1 MEANVNEPDR
11 AAARAQRVA
20 SPGAGAAVRRILRK
34 LLLSEYFVLYLS
46 IIYFL
51 VLWPFIPRI
60 ASPQNLGNIFSNMWP
75 LLAVAIGQTFVLI
88 VAGIDLSQPSIM
100 ALASVVGAS
109 VMTTQLDPVL
119 FEKSPLW
126 GVVFTEAGGL
136 LAGSFVAVPVAIF
149 AMLLVGVLIGWFNGT
164 AVARLK
170 MPPFMVTLVGMM
182 FFSAFAIYLVKS
194 ENIIHLPESYVL
206 LGQGQISFIPYSF
219 FIVGALAIAAQWLL
233 SRTVLGRWFYAVG
246 TNMRTATVSGVPV
259 VRVIVIAYILSGV
272 FATIG
277 SVFYSARLAAGRPTL
292 GATLLLDVVGATVIG
307 GTSLFGGKGKIMWTV
322 FGVLFFV
329 LLDNSLNLLNLSY
342 FWVQIVKGSVIL
354 LAAALDVARTRL
366 LARGQAVKG
375 GSDVSA
381 QNEVMQRER

>member
-1 MEANVNEPDR
+1 MEAETNAPATVVKPVSQ
-11 AAARAQRVA
+11 AATESELRQWL
-20 SPGAGAAVRRILRK
+20 RR

-46 IIYFL
+46 IFYFL
-51 VLWPFIPRI
+51 LLLPFVPRI
-60 ASPQNLGNIFSNMWP
+60 ASPQNLANIFSNMWP
-75 LLAVAIGQTFVLI
+75 LLAVAIGQTI
-88 VAGIDLSQPSIM
+88 VMIVGGIDLSQTSIM
-100 ALASVVGAS
+100 ALASVVGAAL
-109 VMTTQLDPVL
+109 MTSMVDPVL
-119 FEKSPLW
+119 FTKSPLW
-126 GVVFTEAGGL
+126 GSVLSEQGGP
-136 LAGSFVAVPVAIF
+136 LAGSPFAVLAAVVV
-149 AMLLVGVLIGWFNGT
+149 MLSVGALIGWFNGL

-194 ENIIHLPESYVL
+194 ENIIHLPDGYL
-206 LGQGQISFIPYSF
+206 AIGQAQVSIFPYSF
-219 FIVGALAIAAQWLL
+219 FIVGALAIGAGMLL
-233 SRTVLGRWFYAVG
+233 NRTVLGRWFYATG
-246 TNMRTATVSGVPV
+246 TNQRAAMVAGVPV

-272 FATIG
+272 SAAIG

-342 FWVQIVKGSVIL
+342 FWVQIVKGSVII

-366 LARGQAVKG
+366 LARK
-375 GSDVSA
+375 
-381 QNEVMQRER
+381 

>member
-1 MEANVNEPDR
+1 MIITYFTGGQEMMEAKVKDPKR
-11 AAARAQRVA
+11 AATRAQSA
-20 SPGAGAAVRRILRK
+20 EATGAWVKARSILRK
-34 LLLSEYFVLYLS
+34 LLLSQYFVLYLS
-46 IIYFL
+46 IVYFL

-88 VAGIDLSQPSIM
+88 VAGIDLSQSSII
-100 ALASVVGAS
+100 ALVSVIGAAI
-109 VMTTQLDPVL
+109 MTTQLDPVL

-126 GVVFTEAGGL
+126 GIVFTEAGGP
-136 LAGSFVAVPVAIF
+136 LAGSFLAVPVAIF
-149 AMLLVGVLIGWFNGT
+149 AMLLIGALIGWFNGT

-182 FFSAFAIYLVKS
+182 FFSALAIYLVKS
-194 ENIIHLPESYVL
+194 ENIIHLPDSYLL

-246 TNMRTATVSGVPV
+246 TNMRTAAVSGVPV
-259 VRVIVIAYILSGV
+259 ARVIIIAYMLSGI
-272 FATIG
+272 FAAVG

-292 GATLLLDVVGATVIG
+292 GASLLLDVVGATVIG
-307 GTSLFGGKGKIMWTV
+307 GTSLFGGKGKILWTV

-354 LAAALDVARTRL
+354 LAAGLDVARTRL
-366 LARGQAVKG
+366 MARG
-375 GSDVSA
+375 
-381 QNEVMQRER
+381 

>member
-1 MEANVNEPDR
+1 MMEAEVKEPKHATPR
-11 AAARAQRVA
+11 SQ
-20 SPGAGAAVRRILRK
+20 SGAAPSIGTRARRILRK

-46 IIYFL
+46 IVYFL

-60 ASPQNLGNIFSNMWP
+60 ASPQNLGNVFSNMWP

-100 ALASVVGAS
+100 AMASVVGAAI
-109 VMTTQLDPVL
+109 MTTQLDPVL

-126 GVVFTEAGGL
+126 GVVFTEAGGP
-136 LAGSFVAVPVAIF
+136 LAGSFLAVPVAIF
-149 AMLLVGVLIGWFNGT
+149 AMLLVGALIGWFNGT

-194 ENIIHLPESYVL
+194 ENIIYLPESYVL

-246 TNMRTATVSGVPV
+246 TNVRTATVSGVPV

-272 FATIG
+272 FAAVG

-292 GATLLLDVVGATVIG
+292 GGTLLLDVVGATVIG

-354 LAAALDVARTRL
+354 MAAALDVARTRL
-366 LARGQAVKG
+366 LAKG
-375 GSDVSA
+375 
-381 QNEVMQRER
+381 

>member
-1 MEANVNEPDR
+1 MMEAEVNKPKR
-11 AAARAQRVA
+11 ATAHTQDVAAPGVGARAR
-20 SPGAGAAVRRILRK
+20 SILRK

-46 IIYFL
+46 IVYFL

-60 ASPQNLGNIFSNMWP
+60 ASPQNLGNVFSNMWP

-88 VAGIDLSQPSIM
+88 VAGIDLSQTSVM
-100 ALASVVGAS
+100 ALVSVIGAA

-126 GVVFTEAGGL
+126 GVVFTEQGGP
-136 LAGSFVAVPVAIF
+136 LAGNFLAVPVAIF
-149 AMLLVGVLIGWFNGT
+149 VMLLVAALIGWFNGT
-164 AVARLK
+164 SVARLK

-182 FFSAFAIYLVKS
+182 FFSALAIYLVKS

-206 LGQGQISFIPYSF
+206 LGQGQIAFIPYSF

-246 TNMRTATVSGVPV
+246 ANMRTAVVSGVPV
-259 VRVIVIAYILSGV
+259 VRVIVIAYMLSAM
-272 FATIG
+272 FAAVG
-277 SVFYSARLAAGRPTL
+277 SIFYSARLAAGRPTL
-292 GATLLLDVVGATVIG
+292 GAGTLLLDVVGATVIG

-366 LARGQAVKG
+366 AARA
-375 GSDVSA
+375 
-381 QNEVMQRER
+381 

>member
-1 MEANVNEPDR
+1 MMETHVKEPER
-11 AAARAQRVA
+11 ATARAGGA
-20 SPGAGAAVRRILRK
+20 AEPGAWERPRHFLRK
-34 LLLSEYFVLYLS
+34 VLLSQYFVLYLS
-46 IIYFL
+46 VIYFL
-51 VLWPFIPRI
+51 VLVPFVPRI

-88 VAGIDLSQPSIM
+88 VAGIDLSQTSIM
-100 ALASVVGAS
+100 ALASVVGAA

-126 GVVFTEAGGL
+126 GVLFTEQGGA
-136 LAGSFVAVPVAIF
+136 LAGSFLAVPVAIL
-149 AMLLVGVLIGWFNGT
+149 AMLLVGGLIGWFTGT
-164 AVARLK
+164 TVARLK

-182 FFSAFAIYLVKS
+182 FFSALAIYLVKS

-206 LGQGQISFIPYSF
+206 LGQGQISFVPYSF
-219 FIVGALAIAAQWLL
+219 FIVGALAIGAQWLL

-246 TNMRTATVSGVPV
+246 TNVRTATVSGVPV
-259 VRVIVIAYILSGV
+259 ARVIVTAYILSGV
-272 FATIG
+272 FAAIG
-277 SVFYSARLAAGRPTL
+277 SIFYSARLAAGRPTL

-354 LAAALDVARTRL
+354 LAAGLDVARTRL
-366 LARGQAVKG
+366 LGRA
-375 GSDVSA
+375 
-381 QNEVMQRER
+381 

>member
-1 MEANVNEPDR
+1 MNILLEHVRRHERALVVSCGLLLLFGFLYALTVSPQ
-11 AAARAQRVA
+11 AAARMGYESTFNLA
-20 SPGAGAAVRRILRK
+20 LRQGG
-34 LLLSEYFVLYLS
+34 F
-46 IIYFL
+46 
-51 VLWPFIPRI
+51 
-60 ASPQNLGNIFSNMWP
+60 
-75 LLAVAIGQTFVLI
+75 
-88 VAGIDLSQPSIM
+88 
-100 ALASVVGAS
+100 AL
-109 VMTTQLDPVL
+109 
-119 FEKSPLW
+119 
-126 GVVFTEAGGL
+126 
-136 LAGSFVAVPVAIF
+136 
-149 AMLLVGVLIGWFNGT
+149 
-164 AVARLK
+164 
-170 MPPFMVTLVGMM
+170 
-182 FFSAFAIYLVKS
+182 
-194 ENIIHLPESYVL
+194 
-206 LGQGQISFIPYSF
+206 
-219 FIVGALAIAAQWLL
+219 VGALAIAAQWLL

-246 TNMRTATVSGVPV
+246 ANVRTATVSGVPV

>member
-1 MEANVNEPDR
+1 MMETKVKEPERPAPSPVANTAPQPVVR
-11 AAARAQRVA
+11 TVGAAA
-20 SPGAGAAVRRILRK
+20 PGALESPRRILRK
-34 LLLSEYFVLYLS
+34 ILLSQYFVLYLS
-46 IIYFL
+46 IVYFL
-51 VLWPFIPRI
+51 ILWPFIPRI

-75 LLAVAIGQTFVLI
+75 LLAVAIGQTFVLV
-88 VAGIDLSQPSIM
+88 VAGIDLSQTSIM
-100 ALASVVGAS
+100 ALASVVGAA

-126 GVVFTEAGGL
+126 GVVFTEQGGA
-136 LAGSFVAVPVAIF
+136 LAGSFLAVPVAIL
-149 AMLLVGVLIGWFNGT
+149 AMLLVGALIGWFTGMT
-164 AVARLK
+164 VARLK

-182 FFSAFAIYLVKS
+182 FFSALAIYLVKS
-194 ENIIHLPESYVL
+194 ENITHLPESYLL
-206 LGQGQISFIPYSF
+206 LGQGQIFFIPYSF

-246 TNMRTATVSGVPV
+246 ANVRTATVSGVPV
-259 VRVIVIAYILSGV
+259 TRVIVTAYILSGV
-272 FATIG
+272 FAAIG

-292 GATLLLDVVGATVIG
+292 GGGTLLLDVVGATVIG

-354 LAAALDVARTRL
+354 LAAGLDVARTRL
-366 LARGQAVKG
+366 LGRV
-375 GSDVSA
+375 
-381 QNEVMQRER
+381 

>member
-1 MEANVNEPDR
+1 MMEAEVNEPKR
-11 AAARAQRVA
+11 AATRARGGAQ
-20 SPGAGAAVRRILRK
+20 AGVRDKARRILRK

-46 IIYFL
+46 IVYFL

-109 VMTTQLDPVL
+109 VMTTRLDPVL

-366 LARGQAVKG
+366 LAKG
-375 GSDVSA
+375 
-381 QNEVMQRER
+381 

>member
-1 MEANVNEPDR
+1 MTEANLSKSQTSAMR
-11 AAARAQRVA
+11 SAADVRTNGWARAQQA
-20 SPGAGAAVRRILRK
+20 LRR

-88 VAGIDLSQPSIM
+88 VAGIDLSQSSII
-100 ALASVVGAS
+100 ALVSVIGAAI
-109 VMTTQLDPVL
+109 MTTQLDPVL

-126 GVVFTEAGGL
+126 GVFLNETGGP
-136 LAGSFVAVPVAIF
+136 LAGSWLALPIALIVMLAVGA
-149 AMLLVGVLIGWFNGT
+149 LIGLWNGT

-182 FFSAFAIYLVKS
+182 FFSAAAIFLTKS
-194 ENIIHLPESYVL
+194 ENIIHLPNAYVAI
-206 LGQGQISFIPYSF
+206 GQGQISFIPYSF
-219 FIVGALAIAAQWLL
+219 FVVGALAIAAQWLL

-246 TNMRTATVSGVPV
+246 TNIRTAAVSGVPV
-259 VRVIVIAYILSGV
+259 ARVIITAYVLSGF
-272 FATIG
+272 FAAVG
-277 SVFYSARLAAGRPTL
+277 SILYSARLAAGRPTL

-307 GTSLFGGKGKIMWTV
+307 GTSLSGGKGKIMWTV

-329 LLDNSLNLLNLSY
+329 LLDNSLNLLNLSF

-354 LAAALDVARTRL
+354 LAAGLDVARTRL
-366 LARGQAVKG
+366 VAR
-375 GSDVSA
+375 S
-381 QNEVMQRER
+381 

>member
-1 MEANVNEPDR
+1 MNEPNR
-11 AAARAQRVA
+11 AAPRTQAGAQSAARGKTQRV
-20 SPGAGAAVRRILRK
+20 LRK

-46 IIYFL
+46 IVYFL

-100 ALASVVGAS
+100 ALVSVVGAA

-126 GVVFTEAGGL
+126 GVVFTEAGGP
-136 LAGSFVAVPVAIF
+136 LAGSFLAVPVAIF
-149 AMLLVGVLIGWFNGT
+149 AMLLVGALIGWFNGT

-219 FIVGALAIAAQWLL
+219 FIVGALAIA
-233 SRTVLGRWFYAVG
+233 
-246 TNMRTATVSGVPV
+246 
-259 VRVIVIAYILSGV
+259 
-272 FATIG
+272 
-277 SVFYSARLAAGRPTL
+277 
-292 GATLLLDVVGATVIG
+292 
-307 GTSLFGGKGKIMWTV
+307 
-322 FGVLFFV
+322 
-329 LLDNSLNLLNLSY
+329 
-342 FWVQIVKGSVIL
+342 
-354 LAAALDVARTRL
+354 
-366 LARGQAVKG
+366 
-375 GSDVSA
+375 
-381 QNEVMQRER
+381 

>member
-1 MEANVNEPDR
+1 MMEAEVKEPNR
-11 AAARAQRVA
+11 AVTRSQLVATSSAR
-20 SPGAGAAVRRILRK
+20 GTVRRVLRK

-46 IIYFL
+46 IVYFL
-51 VLWPFIPRI
+51 ALWPFIPRI

-75 LLAVAIGQTFVLI
+75 LLAIAIGQTFVLI
-88 VAGIDLSQPSIM
+88 IAGIDLSQPSIM
-100 ALASVVGAS
+100 ALVSVIGAAL
-109 VMTTQLDPVL
+109 MTSQLDPVL

-126 GVVFTEAGGL
+126 GIVFTEAGGP
-136 LAGSFVAVPVAIF
+136 LAGAFLAAPVAIMV
-149 AMLLVGVLIGWFNGT
+149 MLLVGALIGWFNGT

-182 FFSAFAIYLVKS
+182 FFSALAIYLVKS

-206 LGQGQISFIPYSF
+206 LGQGQIAFIPYSF

-246 TNMRTATVSGVPV
+246 ANVRTATVSGVPV
-259 VRVIVIAYILSGV
+259 TRVIVTAYILSGV
-272 FATIG
+272 FAAIG
-277 SVFYSARLAAGRPTL
+277 AVFYSARLAAGRPTL

-366 LARGQAVKG
+366 LARG
-375 GSDVSA
+375 
-381 QNEVMQRER
+381 